1 MDFPEILFGLVIL
14 GFVLRTIL
22 SNVAAKNRQ
31 RQRRRPQA
39 SSEQSGGIFGN
50 MSEYVTREINQQ
62 VERARKREATPP
74 PPLPANRPVA
84 SSQRTA
90 PPIPSRSR
98 TRRKIGDDHFSET
111 RLVQEFKRT
120 HAQGK
125 TIAHHT
131 HDYFDPELDKQKSR
145 RAEARK
151 KKIAARKAMF
161 SASNMKKAMILKEVL
176 DRPEH

>member
-1 MDFPEILFGLVIL
+1 MDYPEVLFGLVIL

-22 SNVAAKNRQ
+22 SNVAAKNRE
-31 RQRRRPQA
+31 RQRRRPSA

-50 MSEYVTREINQQ
+50 MTDFVTREINQQ
-62 VERARKREATPP
+62 VERARTREASPP
-74 PPLPANRPVA
+74 PPLPSNRPVP
-84 SSQRTA
+84 SSRRTA
-90 PPIPSRSR
+90 PPIPSGKR
-98 TRRKIGDDHFSET
+98 TRRPIGEDHFSET
-111 RLVQEFKRT
+111 RLVREFERT

-131 HDYFDPELDKQKSR
+131 HDYFDPEQDKQKSR

-151 KKIAARKAMF
+151 KRIAARKAMF
-161 SASNMKKAMILKEVL
+161 SSRNMKKAMILKEVL